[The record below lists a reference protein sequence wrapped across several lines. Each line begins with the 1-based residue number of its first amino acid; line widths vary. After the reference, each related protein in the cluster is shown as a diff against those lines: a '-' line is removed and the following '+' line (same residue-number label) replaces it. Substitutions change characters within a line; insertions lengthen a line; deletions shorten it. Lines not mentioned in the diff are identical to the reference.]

1 LLVGM
6 AILAAVE
13 ALAPLHSRGPWNRAH
28 LRANLALTAITFA
41 TNLLWNAGILFLLAW
56 LEANGFSL
64 LHWLSIAPLSATLL
78 AIAAFDLAFSAR
90 LLAQDSRPV
99 ARPLH
104 PPLRPRA
111 RRNHDRP
118 AAPHRG
124 SAALCSA
131 RGNGGR
137 NRAEPRRVRDL
148 PQRLRGPCPVSAH
161 ELPGPPLARSDPRPP
176 DAGGAEA
183 KWSALSGS

>member
-1 LLVGM
+1 MSALFETAFSTIGYLLVGM

-78 AIAAFDLAFSAR
+78 AIAAFDLAFYAR
-90 LLAQDSRPV
+90 LLAQDSRTV

-137 NRAEPRRVRDL
+137 NRAEPRRV
-148 PQRLRGPCPVSAH
+148 PQAGQPRSRGRGSP
-161 ELPGPPLARSDPRPP
+161 PGPT
-176 DAGGAEA
+176 
-183 KWSALSGS
+183 WSSPGS